1 MDYIFFFL
9 GVALGGI
16 LIWIFISGRLSKRL
30 DVLEA
35 KIQSF
40 GSETDR
46 LERALREEFS
56 QSRKE
61 SLDNSKGLREELN
74 LSLTEIGKL
83 LITQISD
90 LTGSN
95 EKRLAEMRQ
104 TIEERLGL
112 LQKENSEKLDEMR
125 QLVDK
130 KLHSTLEKRLGE
142 AFKLVSERLEM
153 VHKGL
158 GEMQNLAVG
167 VGDLKKILS
176 NVKTKGVLGEFQLGG
191 ILEQILS
198 PEQYDKNV
206 RIKKNSREAVE
217 FAIKLPGDGNQ
228 PVYLPIDSKFPT
240 EGFQALQE
248 AYERADHNQIEQA
261 IKNIETTI
269 TKYAKDIKEKYIEP
283 PHTTDFAIMFLP
295 YEGLYAEVV
304 RRTQL
309 IERLH
314 REFKIT
320 ITGPTTLAAFL
331 NSLQMG
337 FMTLAIQ
344 KRSQEVWNVLNAV
357 KKDFG
362 RFGEL
367 LEKTKK
373 KIEEARDTLDEA
385 SKKQGTIERHLRDVQ
400 KLPDVEIEPEKLL

>member
-1 MDYIFFFL
+1 MDYIYFFL
-9 GVALGGI
+9 GVVLGGI
-16 LIWIFISGRLSKRL
+16 LIWIFISGRLSRRL
-30 DVLEA
+30 DAIEA
-35 KIQSF
+35 KIQGF

-46 LERALREEFS
+46 LERTLREEFA
-56 QSRKE
+56 QSRRE
-61 SLDNSKGLREELN
+61 SLENSKGLREELGLN
-74 LSLTEIGKL
+74 LTEIGKL
-83 LITQISD
+83 LITQMSD

-95 EKRLAEMRQ
+95 EKRLGEMRQ
-104 TIEERLGL
+104 TIEERVKL
-112 LQKENSEKLDEMR
+112 LQEENSKKLDEMR

-130 KLHSTLEKRLGE
+130 ELHSTLERRLGE

-158 GEMQNLAVG
+158 GEMQSLAVG

-206 RIKKNSREAVE
+206 KIKKNSREAVE

-240 EGFQALQE
+240 EGFHALQE
-248 AYERADHNQIEQA
+248 AYERAEHNQIEQA
-261 IKNIETTI
+261 IKSIETTI
-269 TKYAKDIKEKYIEP
+269 IKYAKDIKEKYIDP

-344 KRSQEVWNVLNAV
+344 KRSQEVWNVLSAV

-362 RFGEL
+362 KFGEL
-367 LEKTKK
+367 IERTKK
-373 KIEEARDTLDEA
+373 KIEEARDSLDEA

-400 KLPDVEIEPEKLL
+400 KLPEVEIEPEKLL